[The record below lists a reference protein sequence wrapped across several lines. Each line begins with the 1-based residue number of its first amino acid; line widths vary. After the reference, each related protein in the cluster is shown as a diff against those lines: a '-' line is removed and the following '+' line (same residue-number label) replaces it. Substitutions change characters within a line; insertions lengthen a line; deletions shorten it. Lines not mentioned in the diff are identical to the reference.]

1 MLEWNVFGRGF
12 DSRRLHSTRFLLYK
26 KRVECPEPVEGQLH
40 VPLLYKK
47 RVECPEQQ
55 P

>member
-1 MLEWNVFGRGF
+1 
-12 DSRRLHSTRFLLYK
+12 LLYK

-40 VPLLYKK
+40 VPVKK
-47 RVECPEQQ
+47 RVECPDQQ